1 MTALEVVVEELN
13 TKVSQLKDWVGNGQV
28 VDFNEYQ
35 RMVGEIKG
43 LLYAREYILDLKQR
57 MEHSDDE

>member
-57 MEHSDDE
+57 MENSDDE

>member
-1 MTALEVVVEELN
+1 MTAFEVLIEELN
-13 TKVSQLKDWVGNGQV
+13 GKVSQLKDWVGAGQV
-28 VDFNEYQ
+28 ADFNEYQ

-57 MEHSDDE
+57 MEHSDNE